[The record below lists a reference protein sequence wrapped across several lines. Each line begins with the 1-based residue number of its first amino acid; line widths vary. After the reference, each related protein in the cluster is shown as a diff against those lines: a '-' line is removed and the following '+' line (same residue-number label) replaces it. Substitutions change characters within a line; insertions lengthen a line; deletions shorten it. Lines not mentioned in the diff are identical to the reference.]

1 MSNPYKIIEP
11 TCVSFSGG
19 RTSAYM
25 LYKVLEAHDMS
36 LPKDAVVCFANT
48 GKEDEA
54 TLRFVENFSKEW
66 NVHINWLEWNSVD
79 AKPTFKVVDFETASR
94 NGEPFEKCI
103 HHYRK
108 LPNPAQRWC
117 TGQLKIRTIHRYL
130 RSLGWEHD
138 ENDNNDFV
146 GIRADEPRRA
156 AKMSKNKLPL
166 YLSGVTK
173 ETINQFWSEQSF
185 TLDLQIH
192 RGESLLGNCDLC
204 FLKSVDK
211 KVNIARL
218 HPEKV
223 LWWAKMES
231 DVFEMSKES
240 TGFNKGH
247 PSYRE
252 LHNFSTNQMQ
262 MFDDESIDCFCGD

>member
-1 MSNPYKIIEP
+1 
-11 TCVSFSGG
+11 
-19 RTSAYM
+19 
-25 LYKVLEAHDMS
+25 
-36 LPKDAVVCFANT
+36 
-48 GKEDEA
+48 
-54 TLRFVENFSKEW
+54 
-66 NVHINWLEWNSVD
+66 
-79 AKPTFKVVDFETASR
+79 
-94 NGEPFEKCI
+94 
-103 HHYRK
+103 
-108 LPNPAQRWC
+108 
-117 TGQLKIRTIHRYL
+117 
-130 RSLGWEHD
+130 
-138 ENDNNDFV
+138 
-146 GIRADEPRRA
+146 
-156 AKMSKNKLPL
+156 MSKNKLPL

-262 MFDDESIDCFCGD
+262 MFDDQSIDCFCGD